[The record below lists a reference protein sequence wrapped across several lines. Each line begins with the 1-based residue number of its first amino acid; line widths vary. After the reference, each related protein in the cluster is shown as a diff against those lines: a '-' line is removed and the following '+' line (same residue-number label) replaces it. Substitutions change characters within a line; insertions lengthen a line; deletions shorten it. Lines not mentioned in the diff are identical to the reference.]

1 VSCRSFFDVRFR
13 SKKYAGH
20 IFRTE
25 SEALAE
31 RPAEEGLE
39 GQEPRGTRRVE
50 DLNRRAPRG
59 LAREWAPATLS
70 RRRYSCAGEA
80 SAVAGVPLATARH
93 METGVVLGEP
103 GCAYPAESVRGGE
116 RGRRDPPAAE
126 ARRGESLFSR
136 RKAKTAASRLNS

>member
-1 VSCRSFFDVRFR
+1 MLVDWLVSFVRRSTRRGFGSCRVFFDVRFR

-50 DLNRRAPRG
+50 DLNGRCRARLTRRGGDPFEPQTVLLRWRG
-59 LAREWAPATLS
+59 L
-70 RRRYSCAGEA
+70 
-80 SAVAGVPLATARH
+80 
-93 METGVVLGEP
+93 
-103 GCAYPAESVRGGE
+103 RGGGSISGDGQTLGS
-116 RGRRDPPAAE
+116 RSSFRR
-126 ARRGESLFSR
+126 
-136 RKAKTAASRLNS
+136 